1 MLADLIRD
9 DADENN
15 ENVPESAPKRRTRMS
30 NESERKRT
38 RFVPSPSLDG
48 ASGERASGGAHEGYG
63 ANAMTQDSAR
73 FSRYSGVKS
82 PKSAAVLSEDDEDA
96 LEDAARALSAARLMR
111 SRSRTATTNA
121 AEMRRVNAEASTSVE
136 RPVSSGGR
144 RDLEYWG
151 VPETAREALAAK
163 GVRELYPWQTECLAL
178 PGVMQGKENLLYS
191 APTSAGK
198 SLVAD
203 VLLMRRFRARPGSIA
218 MFVLP
223 FVALCEERA
232 DS

>member
-111 SRSRTATTNA
+111 SRSRTATANA

-151 VPETAREALAAK
+151 VPETARVRPRAE
-163 GVRELYPWQTECLAL
+163 GVRACCA
-178 PGVMQGKENLLYS
+178 
-191 APTSAGK
+191 
-198 SLVAD
+198 
-203 VLLMRRFRARPGSIA
+203 
-218 MFVLP
+218 
-223 FVALCEERA
+223 
-232 DS
+232 

>member
-111 SRSRTATTNA
+111 SRSRTATANA

-151 VPETAREALAAK
+151 VPEARSEALAAK
-163 GVRELYPWQTECLAL
+163 GVARALSVANGVSRAARRHARE
-178 PGVMQGKENLLYS
+178 GK
-191 APTSAGK
+191 
-198 SLVAD
+198 
-203 VLLMRRFRARPGSIA
+203 
-218 MFVLP
+218 FV
-223 FVALCEERA
+223 VQRA
-232 DS
+232 DERGEESRRGRIVDAEVSSSSGEHRDVRASLRRALRGARG